1 MNQRMGAS
9 VPWARL
15 ERWLVW
21 LIAAHSVAI
30 GVLLL
35 AVPAWAVRFAG
46 WEGAEPLFFL
56 RQAGVFHF
64 VVATGY
70 LLEYHR
76 SGTVTLLV
84 VTKALACVFL
94 LASAALTD
102 TAWSVWF
109 SGVTDGGMGL
119 VALLVHRR
127 VREGAG
133 GGVVRGFDGAS

>member
-1 MNQRMGAS
+1 MSQRTRTS
-9 VPWARL
+9 EPWPRL

-21 LIAAHSVAI
+21 LIAAHSVGI

-35 AVPAWAVRFAG
+35 AMPAWAVRFAG
-46 WEGAEPLFFL
+46 WQGAEPLFFL

-109 SGVTDGGMGL
+109 SGITDGGMGL
-119 VALLVHRR
+119 VAWLVHWR
-127 VREGAG
+127 VRQGAEAG
-133 GGVVRGFDGAS
+133 GREGV